1 MFSNPVTTNH
11 TFIAELWNGTSQVSG
26 FAFAVKFLN
35 AFTLMIYPSNV
46 GTSTVNSG
54 ILTGPYTV
62 RVVDINNSNATS
74 PVYTNLTATIYFITK
89 LNNPSITN
97 LTIIYPKRIHI

>member
-1 MFSNPVTTNH
+1 M
-11 TFIAELWNGTSQVSG
+11 SG
-26 FAFAVKFLN
+26 FAFAVKFMN
-35 AFTLMIYPSNV
+35 AYTLMIYSSNV

-89 LNNPSITN
+89 LSNPSITN